1 MYGTFEDIEIYR
13 QKEDIIEKSGIGT
26 WKWYPQK
33 EIVEFSSGYKNMK
46 GYDINEIEN
55 SFDSWAKIVH
65 PEDMDYIMGIFN
77 SMLEG
82 KIEIAKTEYRIKHKN
97 GHWIWILDQ
106 SKVVEKDEEGKPIL
120 VMGTHLD
127 ITKRVADHAKLEK
140 FFKLSLDFM
149 CIANTD
155 GYFEKVNQT
164 FISKLGYTEEEL
176 LSRPLFEF
184 IHPDDIEATADEIKK
199 LENINYSTVNFINR
213 YKKNDGSYIWF
224 NWVCQPDESGLLYAA
239 ARDISN
245 EIKLR
250 AIEKETIEL
259 RHQKMVIEKVASN
272 KQQFLANMSHEIR
285 TSMNGVIGMIDVLD
299 NQEGLTP
306 KHKEYID
313 IIRTSSLSL
322 LNIINDILDLSKLEE
337 GKMKFLNSN
346 FSISKCCDNL
356 KNLYKAIA
364 EKKNLDIYF
373 NIDNNI
379 PDQLC
384 ADEHRLKQ
392 VLSNL
397 ISNALKFTEEGHVN
411 INAHVI
417 EELPNDKVNIQFEV
431 QDTGIG
437 ISEQDSNQVFE
448 TYEQLNSSIDKQHS
462 GTGLGLG
469 IAKKI
474 VELFNGS
481 IQVESELGKG
491 SKFSFNI
498 IIDKGS
504 ELINENTPNST
515 PDKNIE
521 HKKVL
526 VVDDKDVNITVAK
539 LLLNQL
545 NCSVTCCQNGQEAID
560 VLKEND
566 FDIIFMD
573 VQMPVMNGINATKI
587 IKDQK
592 LSNSPILA
600 LTANAMEGDEEKY
613 LSSGFD
619 GYIPKPIQLKTL
631 KDSIMSIV

>member
-1 MYGTFEDIEIYR
+1 
-13 QKEDIIEKSGIGT
+13 
-26 WKWYPQK
+26 
-33 EIVEFSSGYKNMK
+33 
-46 GYDINEIEN
+46 
-55 SFDSWAKIVH
+55 
-65 PEDMDYIMGIFN
+65 
-77 SMLEG
+77 
-82 KIEIAKTEYRIKHKN
+82 
-97 GHWIWILDQ
+97 
-106 SKVVEKDEEGKPIL
+106 
-120 VMGTHLD
+120 
-127 ITKRVADHAKLEK
+127 
-140 FFKLSLDFM
+140 
-149 CIANTD
+149 
-155 GYFEKVNQT
+155 
-164 FISKLGYTEEEL
+164 
-176 LSRPLFEF
+176 
-184 IHPDDIEATADEIKK
+184 
-199 LENINYSTVNFINR
+199 
-213 YKKNDGSYIWF
+213 
-224 NWVCQPDESGLLYAA
+224 
-239 ARDISN
+239 
-245 EIKLR
+245 
-250 AIEKETIEL
+250 
-259 RHQKMVIEKVASN
+259 
-272 KQQFLANMSHEIR
+272 
-285 TSMNGVIGMIDVLD
+285 
-299 NQEGLTP
+299 
-306 KHKEYID
+306 
-313 IIRTSSLSL
+313 
-322 LNIINDILDLSKLEE
+322 
-337 GKMKFLNSN
+337 MKFLNSN

-417 EELPNDKVNIQFEV
+417 EELPNDKVNIQFKV

-504 ELINENTPNST
+504 ELINENTPNSN

-526 VVDDKDVNITVAK
+526 VVDDKDVNITVAI

-573 VQMPVMNGINATKI
+573 VQMPVMNGIDATKI

-592 LSNSPILA
+592 LSNSPILG